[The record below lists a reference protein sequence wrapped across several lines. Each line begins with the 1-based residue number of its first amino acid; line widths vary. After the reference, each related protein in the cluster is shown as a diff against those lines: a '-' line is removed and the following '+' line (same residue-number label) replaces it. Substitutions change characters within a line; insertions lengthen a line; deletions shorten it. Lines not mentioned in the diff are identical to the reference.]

1 MRQNPIEYLPNRPV
15 PALTSEYANDG
26 QPVIEQTSSP
36 LPYRPQQHE
45 EPSQEASTANSAPVP
60 EAAVT
65 KQANIR
71 TVNLSVKLP
80 TMGQDTKT
88 AISPDEINDRL
99 QEVEAQLKPSAKR
112 LLQAVNEKV
121 EASGAS
127 PRKRKSYLDIFN
139 ATVPDPEDVGLMSN
153 VTLRK

>member
-1 MRQNPIEYLPNRPV
+1 
-15 PALTSEYANDG
+15 
-26 QPVIEQTSSP
+26 
-36 LPYRPQQHE
+36 
-45 EPSQEASTANSAPVP
+45 
-60 EAAVT
+60 
-65 KQANIR
+65 
-71 TVNLSVKLP
+71 
-80 TMGQDTKT
+80 MGQDTKT

-139 ATVPDPEDVGLMSN
+139 ATVPDPEDLGAIAESW
-153 VTLRK
+153 